1 MLRASAKEITERA
14 WAMSNSQNFKYE
26 LPDAELS
33 LFIPNHDTSGELAS
47 FEFDLPDP
55 DCSLFI
61 QAYDGAQQFTIFG
74 ELPLELRRIIWKKC
88 LPPSRLV
95 MFDRIQF
102 SFPFHPVILTVNSE
116 SRHEA
121 LRYYKK
127 VKLEEEEDLPW
138 LVPHYWLSP
147 TRDTFAI
154 SALNLNLV
162 HGFVDWEDESTPF
175 FDHYITKW
183 NRLGGLMK
191 RAEKTTPNFFNGI
204 EELHVIEMGWE
215 EWHLCKCKLCV
226 DVRTSFMRF
235 LLIFKGIKRLIFHC
249 NRDFAERGREFLETS
264 KRSLINGVVPEFD
277 IYGPNAMLSEPQIT
291 PSGDPYPEYKCRW
304 SV

>member
-1 MLRASAKEITERA
+1 MTKRVQ
-14 WAMSNSQNFKYE
+14 AMSNKQNFKYE
-26 LPDAELS
+26 LPHAKLS
-33 LFIPNHDTSGELAS
+33 LFIPNHKTSGELAS

-61 QAYDGAQQFTIFG
+61 QAYDGAQKFTIFG
-74 ELPLELRRIIWKKC
+74 ELLRELRRIIWKEC
-88 LPPSRLV
+88 LPPDRFV
-95 MFDRIQF
+95 AFDRIRF
-102 SFPFHPVILTVNSE
+102 SSSLAPVILFVNSE

-127 VKLEEEEDLPW
+127 VDLRILELEQEEDLPW
-138 LVPHYWLSP
+138 LIPHYWLSP

-154 SALNLNLV
+154 SAFNLNLV
-162 HGFVDWEDESTPF
+162 QDMVDWDVENTPF

-183 NRLGGLMK
+183 TYLGGLMK
-191 RAEKTTPNFFNGI
+191 HVEKYTPSFFNSI
-204 EELHVIEMGWE
+204 EELHVIEMVWE
-215 EWHLCKCKLCV
+215 EWYLCKCKLCA
-226 DVRTSFMRF
+226 DVRTSFMWF
-235 LLIFKGIKRLIFHC
+235 LLKFKGIKRLIFHC

-264 KRSLINGVVPEFD
+264 KRSFINGVVPEFK
-277 IYGPNAMLSEPQIT
+277 IYGPNAMLSEPQIP